1 MEKNKTGKYLKYSV
15 GEILLLVI
23 GILIALQIN
32 NWNDNRLL
40 VELQK
45 DFILNIKEDLKM
57 DRENL
62 QNIISIQ
69 KEKYDYTQRLLNE
82 MPNINQENKKQL
94 DSLMNSILYE
104 NPTFFPVIGSY
115 QSALSSG
122 KFARFKGNT
131 VTSDIAS
138 LYENYYSR
146 LVYVGEALDDR
157 FFKMGEKYKFERRTK
172 QFREMNEI
180 ENSEFQDN
188 IHWLSSIIDFY
199 LKRSNETLTKIN
211 EVLVLQLP

>member
-1 MEKNKTGKYLKYSV
+1 MEKNKTGKYLKYAV
-15 GEILLLVI
+15 GEIILVVI

-32 NWNDNRLL
+32 NWNDNRVL

-94 DSLMNSILYE
+94 DSLMYSVLYE

-115 QSALSSG
+115 
-122 KFARFKGNT
+122 
-131 VTSDIAS
+131 
-138 LYENYYSR
+138 
-146 LVYVGEALDDR
+146 
-157 FFKMGEKYKFERRTK
+157 
-172 QFREMNEI
+172 
-180 ENSEFQDN
+180 
-188 IHWLSSIIDFY
+188 
-199 LKRSNETLTKIN
+199 
-211 EVLVLQLP
+211 

>member
-1 MEKNKTGKYLKYSV
+1 MEKNKTGKYLKYAV
-15 GEILLLVI
+15 GEIILVVI

-32 NWNDNRLL
+32 NWNDNRVL

-94 DSLMNSILYE
+94 DSLMYSVLYE
-104 NPTFFPVIGSY
+104 NSTFFPVIGSY
-115 QSALSSG
+115 
-122 KFARFKGNT
+122 
-131 VTSDIAS
+131 
-138 LYENYYSR
+138 
-146 LVYVGEALDDR
+146 
-157 FFKMGEKYKFERRTK
+157 
-172 QFREMNEI
+172 
-180 ENSEFQDN
+180 
-188 IHWLSSIIDFY
+188 
-199 LKRSNETLTKIN
+199 
-211 EVLVLQLP
+211 